1 MIVDVFVE
9 LKMENREYVE
19 LRSEDVQEILGT
31 PPGWLVRWGTTVVL
45 FGCLMMLLAAWFVRY
60 PDVVDAKVVMTTA
73 NPPVDVVARANGR
86 IAMFFVE
93 DKAKVAANQ
102 PLALLQST
110 ASYQNIKTLDSLLDI
125 WQPLAVEGFRQ
136 VEAPDGLKLGELQSD
151 YADFSNNLE
160 IYKFGRT
167 NKTATT
173 NSNLGAINLQ
183 IKQLDQS
190 ISFDRKAMS
199 RVQDQL
205 GPAEEIYKKQKEL
218 YDQGITSRVDFEKER
233 TKLAELERQNDQYED
248 NIIRKQNEI
257 ISLRR
262 SMSDVS
268 FNREES
274 ESNTGT
280 RLRSSL
286 NTLRSSLDKWKQ
298 NYIISAPIDG
308 FVSKSATFYS
318 AQMFVSQGDL
328 VLTVVPAENGNIV
341 GRLLLPVAGSGKV
354 KQGQRVI
361 IKLES
366 YPYHEFGA
374 LKGVVVSKSLVP
386 KDDQY
391 AILVGIPRSKTG
403 NLTSTY
409 NKEIP
414 FEQQLQGRAEI
425 ITEDKGL
432 LERIGDQLFANIR

>member
-1 MIVDVFVE
+1 LIVDVFVE

>member
-1 MIVDVFVE
+1 
-9 LKMENREYVE
+9 MENREYVE